1 MRGYVEA
8 QHPRLHGKWVKK
20 GHGGAGITA
29 PKAPPA
35 PKVQAGNGKAK
46 KGLTAEA
53 AKKFVGDHYGS
64 WRDKLTPAQE
74 KGIRFYQSPGFALMN
89 GQLRGR
95 DAGELKAA
103 EHATD
108 ADLTRAKTATK
119 ALTSAIKAAPP
130 LKEPMTVF
138 RGFSA
143 DQFGK
148 LEPGKTVTDKGFT
161 STALTD
167 DAGAV
172 GRAAQKATAEITLP
186 AGTRAAAGSTR
197 ELVLPPNSKFRVTKV
212 TTRGGVPHVTVEYV
226 LPPEK
231 MSVTASIGEALT
243 AANWVEKAGGLPPY
257 IKRIAKHLQERGM
270 GQSLAIAT
278 AVNAAKRMC
287 SSGDLN
293 WPGLQHVS
301 PGSKAE
307 ACAAVSDW
315 EAKKAKSH
323 AS

>member
-29 PKAPPA
+29 PKAPSA
-35 PKVQAGNGKAK
+35 PKAPAGNGKTK

-74 KGIRFYQSPGFALMN
+74 KGLRFYQSPGFALMN
-89 GQLRGR
+89 GQLRGV
-95 DAGELKAA
+95 DLPALKAR
-103 EHATD
+103 EHASD
-108 ADLTRAKTATK
+108 SDLARAKIASKGLTA
-119 ALTSAIKAAPP
+119 AIKTAPP
-130 LKEPMTVF
+130 LTEPLTVY

-143 DQFGK
+143 SRYPHEVGA
-148 LEPGKTVTDKGFT
+148 TVTDPGFT
-161 STALTD
+161 STSLTPD
-167 DAGAV
+167 VATV
-172 GRAAQKATAEITLP
+172 GKATAQATAEITLP
-186 AGTRAAAGSTR
+186 AGTRAAAGSSR

-212 TTRGGVPHVTVEYV
+212 TTRGGVPHVTMEYV

-231 MSVTASIGEALT
+231 MPVAASIGEALT

-293 WPGLQHVS
+293 WPGLQHVN

-307 ACAAVSDW
+307 ACAAVADW
-315 EAKKAKSH
+315 EAKKSKSH